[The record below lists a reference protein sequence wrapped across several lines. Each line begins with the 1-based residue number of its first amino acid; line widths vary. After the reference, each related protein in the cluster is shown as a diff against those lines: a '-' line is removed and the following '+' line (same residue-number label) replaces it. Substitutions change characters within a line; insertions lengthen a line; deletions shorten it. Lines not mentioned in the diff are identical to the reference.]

1 MFEQSPLIGPGT
13 GSVTQHTLE
22 ILLLLTGAFLL
33 GVLLHWLLSRAL
45 SLKARQQAIELMR
58 LKERLATAE
67 RRPQPTAR
75 LRESN
80 STEHERTLQQLRD
93 SREAE
98 ARAKERILQ
107 LEGHIA
113 LLESQQTAP
122 PKPAPPLPD
131 TLEAVLPFIPPAD
144 KLRKK

>member
-22 ILLLLTGAFLL
+22 ILLLLAGAFLL
-33 GVLLHWLLSRAL
+33 GMLLHWLLSRPTAL
-45 SLKARQQAIELMR
+45 KVRQQAIELMR
-58 LKERLATAE
+58 LKERLHTAE
-67 RRPQPTAR
+67 RRPQPSAR

-98 ARAKERILQ
+98 ARAKERIIE
-107 LEGHIA
+107 LEGRIA
-113 LLESQQTAP
+113 LLESAQPMPATP
-122 PKPAPPLPD
+122 PPALPES
-131 TLEAVLPFIPPAD
+131 LLPFLPSAD
-144 KLRKK
+144 KPRKK